1 MTKASDNAF
10 PSILVTEGTEPSAP
24 AAGKQRLY
32 IDSTSHKLKRTD
44 SSGTDVTIEG
54 IANPMTTAGDVI
66 YGGASGVPTRLPVG
80 TALQVLRTN
89 AGATAP
95 EWATAGGA
103 VTGATDINIYT
114 GGDITLNN
122 TTLTAVTGPT
132 DLVVAAASGDCL
144 MVGVSARP
152 VTTTGQ
158 SIAFDFATMVS
169 GSPVNYIF
177 PGSGTP
183 VNIPVPWFIAASEV
197 SACNGGYPY
206 VVQSGDISGGNV
218 TLRLYFRS
226 SGSRVIEA
234 DAAAP
239 LVTWVHNLKQ

>member
-1 MTKASDNAF
+1 VTKASDNAF

-158 SIAFDFATMVS
+158 SIAFDFA
-169 GSPVNYIF
+169 
-177 PGSGTP
+177 
-183 VNIPVPWFIAASEV
+183 
-197 SACNGGYPY
+197 ACNGGYPY